1 MRFSPR
7 DYLRLEKVL
16 RLNSRKKSMERLTAT
31 NRQYESK
38 CEPVLVSGANRINN
52 AFGCQITKTKG
63 YDVRSLAPATCK

>member
-1 MRFSPR
+1 
-7 DYLRLEKVL
+7 
-16 RLNSRKKSMERLTAT
+16 MERLTAT